1 MYTITITML
10 TALNNFGQCPWD
22 REKTHFLGHFL
33 EDNRSRHHFRQR
45 ECLNNNDERKKKN
58 ERGWMQRIR
67 HDEKQWANQTHGC
80 FSVSVLLAG
89 KRKEKKRNSTSG
101 KCVFADWQQQ
111 RQFPFIP
118 NSIIFPYTH
127 THTHCLKADGQ
138 CWWWWSLKSGKRW
151 WWRSRRRCFLRNTF
165 TLLFA
170 WNSPSLHFTLNNSK
184 KQPFSIL
191 SPFYH

>member
-1 MYTITITML
+1 
-10 TALNNFGQCPWD
+10 
-22 REKTHFLGHFL
+22 
-33 EDNRSRHHFRQR
+33 
-45 ECLNNNDERKKKN
+45 
-58 ERGWMQRIR
+58 MQRIR

-89 KRKEKKRNSTSG
+89 KKKRNSTSG

-127 THTHCLKADGQ
+127 THCLKADGQ
-138 CWWWWSLKSGKRW
+138 CWWWWWSLKSGKRW

-184 KQPFSIL
+184 KQPFFYLKPFL
-191 SPFYH
+191 SLATLNLFRHFSDWTEKIEKEWKCVRVAIWSVLPPSHSFHCCSSETFFQVKVCV

>member
-1 MYTITITML
+1 MLNITML
-10 TALNNFGQCPWD
+10 TTRNNFGQCPWD
-22 REKTHFLGHFL
+22 REKHTFLKIIEAGTTSGN
-33 EDNRSRHHFRQR
+33 ENAWTTMAKK
-45 ECLNNNDERKKKN
+45 KKKN
-58 ERGWMQRIR
+58 ERRWMQRIR

-89 KRKEKKRNSTSG
+89 KKKRNSTSG

-127 THTHCLKADGQ
+127 THCLKAVGQ
-138 CWWWWSLKSGKRW
+138 CWWWWWSLKSGNDDDAPVVAFSETLSHYYLPEIRPLYILRW
-151 WWRSRRRCFLRNTF
+151 TTAKS
-165 TLLFA
+165 
-170 WNSPSLHFTLNNSK
+170 SL
-184 KQPFSIL
+184 FSIL